1 MPVPMDFLQQIGQLL
16 GLTPQP
22 AQAATPQPIQT
33 PAGPSTTSIVGP
45 GGAPAATPTPATTP
59 AATSPGGLTGFLS
72 NPLVE
77 GALGAGLGY
86 LAQPRGQ
93 GLMRRL
99 GVAGLTGL
107 EGFESAEAAQAKLPQ
122 QRAEL
127 QKAQADAQLAQQKA
141 AYGAAH
147 PDSAGPAG
155 YLKMQAIKQNNTN
168 VAKQFK
174 WGSDSANLP
183 PSERKIAD
191 AIAFAAAG
199 STKELTY
206 KDLIEAHVAA
216 VKDPY
221 ALKEVLA
228 DLAEKKAK
236 TTEEKARTDYLG
248 AETSRTRLS
257 APIGAPR
264 AGAGRERDPVIRE
277 THLEGMYKNE
287 STDRLTGLPKDD
299 FPDYS
304 TWRANKL
311 RELGIPDTSGL
322 SVPSGIGGPAA
333 AAKPAPGSA
342 GPTPRASLKSL
353 PVGSEVRVKGSG
365 GGWKIVGHEG
375 DDTIVRSPDGAT
387 YRYAN

>member
-93 GLMRRL
+93 GLKRRL

-122 QRAEL
+122 QQAEL
-127 QKAQADAQLAQQKA
+127 QKTQAEAQVAQQKA
-141 AYGAAH
+141 AYGKQH
-147 PDSAGPAG
+147 PDSAGPAD
-155 YLKMQAIKQNNTN
+155 YLKLQAIKENNAN
-168 VAKQFK
+168 LAREFQ
-174 WGSDSANLP
+174 GGSANLP
-183 PSERKIAD
+183 PDQRKIAD
-191 AIAFAAAG
+191 AIAATAYG
-199 STKELTY
+199 STKALTY
-206 KDLIEAHVAA
+206 KDLIDAHIAA

-228 DLAEKKAK
+228 DLAAKKAK
-236 TTEEKARTDYLG
+236 TAADTARAGYEN
-248 AETSRTRLS
+248 AAATRVRAS
-257 APIGAPR
+257 APIGAAR
-264 AGAGRERDPVIRE
+264 AGRTTDPALEFNRVEGAYHKFLADNFTDPDTGLRLPGAPSFDDFRSMLPG
-277 THLEGMYKNE
+277 LEGR
-287 STDRLTGLPKDD
+287 TAAPAG
-299 FPDYS
+299 
-304 TWRANKL
+304 
-311 RELGIPDTSGL
+311 GG
-322 SVPSGIGGPAA
+322 SVPPSPAGITFPPHVTSSSAAVKYLMETKRITRPAA
-333 AAKPAPGSA
+333 IAYLRNHPE
-342 GPTPRASLKSL
+342 LF
-353 PVGSEVRVKGSG
+353 
-365 GGWKIVGHEG
+365 
-375 DDTIVRSPDGAT
+375 
-387 YRYAN
+387 